1 MRLLTHSLT
10 KNTEV
15 IQLIWVVL
23 GMRQLR
29 SKFGSFA
36 RGVLMFF
43 LFLVCRSSQRFK
55 HWVLCN
61 NPMVFCGTKSIWLV
75 RFTWLFDSVNW
86 MVWHVM
92 CVTHNTTNSSYLV
105 VFSLL
110 QIFEKTSPI
119 SSTVLFLFRCFSFLY
134 RCFDSREEEEVVE
147 MKKSDFVWTVNTFW

>member
-1 MRLLTHSLT
+1 MIIKLSIQLRLLTHSLT

-43 LFLVCRSSQRFK
+43 LFLVCRSSQSFK

-110 QIFEKTSPI
+110 QIFEKKHH
-119 SSTVLFLFRCFSFLY
+119 LFLLPFCF
-134 RCFDSREEEEVVE
+134 CFAASLFCIVVSIHE
-147 MKKSDFVWTVNTFW
+147 KKKKR